1 MERRHGIHV
10 ILGAITPAY
19 DSVDAET
26 LTYPYLR
33 SAIRTQNLPSFVLR
47 HGSELWHKRF
57 QFNPAALQED
67 WQSAYLLNAA
77 YRLQKAWSMPEKLF
91 WSTQF
96 TTTSVKLFGRPL
108 RKEVSSI
115 SAHEIEYF
123 DEIVRDFEIDEEFAA
138 PVLDAYRSLVTR
150 STKPLAPIE
159 VRYAPLLD
167 QIHEIVMEEYGEC
180 FEMFKPYAPNVP
192 LAPAEMAGIFLAAL
206 NVLRIKD
213 PMWAGWTVTMNRSA
227 KLSVNAARKRIIVG
241 RRRAP
246 LLISEIRGLFAH
258 EVLVHAKRAVQGSR
272 HCAELGIGLPDYIA
286 AEEGLGV
293 LIESAVNGSVPV
305 KVKDRYVDIALAL
318 GDWRRRPLA
327 RNEMYTFCYTRGVL
341 RAIAADEPLDLNQL
355 EKVTWEHVNRIYR
368 GSLGNKY
375 VAVFTKDVA
384 YYRGF
389 IKIANYLRRSEK
401 KGRLRQSLDYI
412 FGGKFDPTNPNHRKF
427 VSSIRKK

>member
-123 DEIVRDFEIDEEFAA
+123 DEIVRDFFAGCALSERDIDDLLA
-138 PVLDAYRSLVTR
+138 
-150 STKPLAPIE
+150 PLA
-159 VRYAPLLD
+159 
-167 QIHEIVMEEYGEC
+167 
-180 FEMFKPYAPNVP
+180 
-192 LAPAEMAGIFLAAL
+192 
-206 NVLRIKD
+206 
-213 PMWAGWTVTMNRSA
+213 
-227 KLSVNAARKRIIVG
+227 
-241 RRRAP
+241 
-246 LLISEIRGLFAH
+246 
-258 EVLVHAKRAVQGSR
+258 
-272 HCAELGIGLPDYIA
+272 
-286 AEEGLGV
+286 
-293 LIESAVNGSVPV
+293 
-305 KVKDRYVDIALAL
+305 
-318 GDWRRRPLA
+318 
-327 RNEMYTFCYTRGVL
+327 
-341 RAIAADEPLDLNQL
+341 
-355 EKVTWEHVNRIYR
+355 
-368 GSLGNKY
+368 
-375 VAVFTKDVA
+375 
-384 YYRGF
+384 
-389 IKIANYLRRSEK
+389 
-401 KGRLRQSLDYI
+401 
-412 FGGKFDPTNPNHRKF
+412 
-427 VSSIRKK
+427 